1 VRRSEGDKREVNG
14 EVRVDKEIKEKG
26 RWEK

>member
-1 VRRSEGDKREVNG
+1 VRRGEGDKREVKG
-14 EVRVDKEIKEKG
+14 EVRVDKKIKEKG